1 MSSLLRVGSYGGKL
15 AFASNIVANPGTSP
29 GNFVDS
35 GPIMMEARA
44 FTQWLFQP
52 VGTFGKG
59 TAAIVMYVLG
69 TTDPT
74 TSGYEDARGPEAP
87 TAKNWFPI
95 VAQSSETSGDA
106 FTWNN
111 PLQGDNAAALSTLQ
125 TLLNDG
131 SFISDSLNAKVHG
144 LVAVRII
151 ATGAGL
157 TGTAVNPNA
166 NLRILAIE

>member
-1 MSSLLRVGSYGGKL
+1 MSSLMRVGSYGGKL
-15 AFASNIVANPGTSP
+15 AFASNIVTNPGVAP
-29 GNFVDS
+29 GDFVDS
-35 GPIMMEARA
+35 GPILTEGRA

-52 VGTFGKG
+52 VGTFGEG
-59 TAAIVMYVLG
+59 TSAIVMYVLG
-69 TTDPT
+69 TCDQF
-74 TSGYEDARGPEAP
+74 TSGYTDATGPHGA
-87 TAKNWFPI
+87 TLKQWFPI
-95 VAQSSETSGDA
+95 VAQSAESSGDA

-111 PLQGDNAAALSTLQ
+111 PLKGDNDPSASTLQ

-131 SFISDSLNAKVHG
+131 SYISDSLNAKVHG

-157 TGTAVNPNA
+157 TGTATNPNA